1 MLTKIQSCTVLG
13 LNPQTIEVE
22 VDISVAYPGIKI
34 VGLPDKAVEEAKE
47 RISAAFKNSGQK
59 FPHNKKVI
67 INLAPAD
74 IKKEGPIYDLP
85 MAIGV
90 LASMGI
96 IQKPEFANNIFVG
109 ELSLDGQT
117 RYTKGILPIV
127 ISAKQNGVENIYLPE
142 QNLSEATLIEGVK
155 IYPVSNLSELINHF
169 LEIEEIEPVISQGI
183 EIEKFRRDFEV
194 DMAYVKGQEQAKRA
208 LEIAAAGGHNVL
220 LSGPPGTG
228 KTMLAKAMSS
238 ILPQM
243 SKREILEVTK
253 IYSVSGLLSEKDHL
267 IYHRPFRKPH
277 HTSSGVALV
286 GGGQIPR
293 PGEISLAHRG
303 VLFLDEFPEFPRVIL
318 ENLRQPL
325 EDGVITVSR
334 AQASYTFPAQFILV
348 AAQNPC
354 PCGYLTDPEIECTCT
369 PNQIN
374 NYQKKISGPILDRID
389 LQIEVP
395 RVKYKELKTND
406 LAEASLEIRQRV
418 ESARELQLKRFKK
431 AKNLVNSEMSSQQ
444 VKEFCQLND
453 AGEKLLRQ
461 AVEQMHLSA
470 RSYYRIL
477 KVARTIADL
486 ENSDNVLAKHLAEGL
501 QYRQRVE

>member
-1 MLTKIQSCTVLG
+1 M
-13 LNPQTIEVE
+13 
-22 VDISVAYPGIKI
+22 IKI
-34 VGLPDKAVEEAKE
+34 VGLPDKAVEESKE
-47 RISAAFKNSGQK
+47 RVGAAFKNSGLK
-59 FPHNKKVI
+59 FPYSQKII

-74 IKKEGPIYDLP
+74 IKKEGPSYDLP
-85 MAIGV
+85 IAVGV
-90 LASMGI
+90 LSSAGI
-96 IQKPEFANNIFVG
+96 IEKPSFTDNVFVG
-109 ELSLDGQT
+109 ELSLDGQV

-127 ISAKQNGVENIYLPE
+127 ISAKQTGIENIYLPE
-142 QNLSEATLIEGVK
+142 ANLSEAQLIEGVK
-155 IYPVSNLSELINHF
+155 IFPVKSLSQLANPFMNYEK
-169 LEIEEIEPVISQGI
+169 IEAVISQGI
-183 EIEKFRRDFEV
+183 NLEKISRDFEI

-253 IYSVSGLLSEKDHL
+253 IYSVAGLLSENEHL

-303 VLFLDEFPEFPRVIL
+303 VLFLDEFPEFPRIIL
-318 ENLRQPL
+318 DNLRQPL

-354 PCGYLTDPEIECTCT
+354 PCGFLTDPEIECTCSQ
-369 PNQIN
+369 NQIN

-395 RVKYKELKTND
+395 RVKYKDLQDES
-406 LAEASLEIRQRV
+406 LAEPSLDIRQRV
-418 ESARELQLKRFKK
+418 ESARQIQTERFAK

-444 VKEFCQLND
+444 VREFCKLD
-453 AGEKLLRQ
+453 EASEKLIKQ

-470 RSYYRIL
+470 RAYYRLL

-486 ENSDNVLAKHLAEGL
+486 ENSADILVKHLAEAL
-501 QYRQRVE
+501 QYRQKFE

>member
-1 MLTKIQSCTVLG
+1 MLANIQSCAVLG
-13 LNPQTIEVE
+13 LNSQSIEVE
-22 VDISVAYPGIKI
+22 VDVSRAYPGIKI
-34 VGLPDKAVEEAKE
+34 VGLPDKAVEESKE
-47 RISAAFKNSGQK
+47 RISAAFKNSGLK
-59 FPHNKKVI
+59 FPHSKKVV

-74 IKKEGPIYDLP
+74 IKKEGPAYDLP
-85 MAIGV
+85 MAVGV
-90 LASMGI
+90 LSSTSI
-96 IQKPEFANNIFVG
+96 IEKPNFANNIFIG
-109 ELSLDGQT
+109 ELSLDGQV

-127 ISAKQNGVENIYLPE
+127 ISAKQNGVENVYLPE
-142 QNLSEATLIEGVK
+142 SNLTEAELIEGIKIFPVK
-155 IYPVSNLSELINHF
+155 SLAQLVQHF
-169 LEIEEIEPVISQGI
+169 QN
-183 EIEKFRRDFEV
+183 IEKIQPIVSRGVDLKSISRDFEI

-243 SKREILEVTK
+243 NKQEILEVTK
-253 IYSVSGLLSEKDHL
+253 VYSVAGLLSENEHL

-303 VLFLDEFPEFPRVIL
+303 VLFLDEFPEFPRTIL

-325 EDGVITVSR
+325 EDGLITVSR
-334 AQASYTFPAQFILV
+334 AQASYTFPAQFILI

-354 PCGYLTDPEIECTCT
+354 PCGFLTDPDVECTCT

-395 RVKYKELKTND
+395 RVKYRELND
-406 LAEASLEIRQRV
+406 DELAESSAEIRIRV
-418 ESARELQLKRFKK
+418 EKARQTQTGRFSKS
-431 AKNLVNSEMSSQQ
+431 KNLVNSEMSSQQ
-444 VKEFCQLND
+444 VKKYCKLDE
-453 AGEKLLRQ
+453 AGEKLIKQ

-470 RSYYRIL
+470 RSYYRLL
-477 KVARTIADL
+477 KVARTITDL
-486 ENSDNVLAKHLAEGL
+486 AGAESISSNYLAEAL
-501 QYRQRVE
+501 QYRQKFN